1 MNLTRWVECGIVYSM
16 LFNNPIGVN
25 DIFKR
30 YKMKLFKNFF
40 NSSLTIGVYIAAF
53 VYVIFATILIPIY
66 ELYFFVKS
74 LCFGFGS
81 ILAIIVSM
89 FTQSPKLSK
98 YFYDMQIELYE
109 NRLKRFKVARD
120 ALDDIFPKS

>member
-1 MNLTRWVECGIVYSM
+1 MN
-16 LFNNPIGVN
+16 
-25 DIFKR
+25 
-30 YKMKLFKNFF
+30 LFKNFF

-74 LCFGFGS
+74 LYIGFGS

-89 FTQSPKLSK
+89 FTQSPRLSK

>member
-1 MNLTRWVECGIVYSM
+1 MIYLKGIKMN
-16 LFNNPIGVN
+16 
-25 DIFKR
+25 
-30 YKMKLFKNFF
+30 LFKNFF
-40 NSSLTIGVYIAAF
+40 NSSLTIGVYIATFA
-53 VYVIFATILIPIY
+53 YIIFATIAVPVY
-66 ELYFFVKS
+66 ELYFFVRS
-74 LCFGFGS
+74 LYIGFGS

-98 YFYDMQIELYE
+98 YFYDLQIELYE